1 MRALRSRLSDE
12 SGLAERILVGIV
24 AWAFASVACLVTI
37 LITANHI
44 DERVAFIRSQVTPI
58 DHNLETVKVLEQ
70 VNQHADDINTAAAP
84 LSGQLNQ
91 VTDHTKSIMSEAA
104 AIDDTAKSINS
115 SVQSIDGN
123 VSDIHGSVL
132 SINSLAHSIDGT
144 VRDIN
149 ANAASINGT
158 VHTINDSF
166 GSVVNLVYSIRGDKN
181 ATGLGDGLAGSN
193 RRLDVLLGLVTGIK
207 GDTGNVLALVGSI
220 QASAR
225 SIDGK
230 TPNTP

>member
-1 MRALRSRLSDE
+1 MGAMRKRLSDE

-37 LITANHI
+37 LMTANHI

-70 VNQHADDINTAAAP
+70 VNQNADNINLAAAP

-91 VTDHTKSIMSEAA
+91 VQDHTKSIMSEAA
-104 AIDDTAKSINS
+104 GIDDTAKSINS
-115 SVQSIDGN
+115 TVHSIDGN
-123 VSDIHGSVL
+123 VNDIHGSVL
-132 SINSLAHSIDGT
+132 SINSLAHSINGT

-149 ANAASINGT
+149 ANAGSINGT
-158 VHTINDSF
+158 VHSINDSI
-166 GSVVNLVYSIRGDKN
+166 GNVLSLVYSIRGDKN
-181 ATGLGDGLAGSN
+181 ASGLGGGLAGSN

-207 GDTGNVLALVGSI
+207 GDTGNVLSLVGSI
-220 QASAR
+220 QNTAK
-225 SIDGK
+225 SIDSK
-230 TPNTP
+230 L